1 MFTED
6 QLIPISALQHWVFCP
21 RQCGLIH
28 LEQMWAEN
36 RLTAEGRLLHDRVH
50 EADAE
55 NRPGIRIVR
64 GLRLV
69 SYRLGLVGQA
79 DVVEFHQSDNGI
91 ALPGASG
98 LWRPLPVEYKR
109 GKPKK
114 DNSDNIQLCAQAL
127 CLEEMLHTDIPV
139 GAFFYGKPRRR
150 TEVQLDDLLRELTC
164 RSLEAVRRMLE
175 SSQTP
180 TVRYSKIRYSKKCDR
195 CSLYA
200 QCLPKTTGLRKKID
214 VYLARAFEPDPMED
228 VP

>member
-1 MFTED
+1 MFPGD
-6 QLIPISALQHWVFCP
+6 QLISISALQHWVFCP

-28 LEQMWAEN
+28 LEQMWTEN

-50 EADAE
+50 ETDTE

-69 SYRLGLVGQA
+69 SYALGLVGQA
-79 DVVEFHQSDNGI
+79 DVVEFHQSDSGI

-114 DNSDNIQLCAQAL
+114 DNSDNIQLCAQAM
-127 CLEEMLHTDIPV
+127 CLEEMLKTEIPS

-150 TEVQLDDLLRELTC
+150 TEVQLDGSLRDRT
-164 RSLEAVRRMLE
+164 SQTVEAVHRMFE
-175 SSQTP
+175 SRQTP
-180 TVRYSKIRYSKKCDR
+180 T
-195 CSLYA
+195 
-200 QCLPKTTGLRKKID
+200 
-214 VYLARAFEPDPMED
+214 ARSESI
-228 VP
+228 

>member
-28 LEQMWAEN
+28 LEQAWAEN
-36 RLTAEGRLLHDRVH
+36 RLTAEGRLLHERVH
-50 EADAE
+50 ESDTE

-69 SYRLGLVGQA
+69 SYALGLVGQA
-79 DVVEFHQSDNGI
+79 DVVEFHRGDSGI

-114 DNSDNIQLCAQAL
+114 DNSDNIQLCAQAM
-127 CLEEMLHTDIPV
+127 CLEEMLKTEIPS

-150 TEVQLDDLLRELTC
+150 TEVQLDGSLRDRT
-164 RSLEAVRRMLE
+164 SQTVEAVHRMFE
-175 SSQTP
+175 SRQTP
-180 TVRYSKIRYSKKCDR
+180 TARYAKKCDN

-200 QCLPKTTGLRKKID
+200 QCLPKTTGLHKKID
-214 VYLARAFEPDPMED
+214 VYLLKAFDRVQVED
-228 VP
+228 SP

>member
-28 LEQMWAEN
+28 LEQAWAEN

-50 EADAE
+50 ETDTE

-69 SYRLGLVGQA
+69 SYELGLVGQA
-79 DVVEFHQSDNGI
+79 DVVEFHHSDCGI

-98 LWRPLPVEYKR
+98 LWQPFPVEYKR

-114 DNSDNIQLCAQAL
+114 DNSDNIQLCAQAM
-127 CLEEMLHTDIPV
+127 CLEEMLKTAVPR

-150 TEVQLDDLLRELTC
+150 TEVELDASLREVTC
-164 RSLEAVRRMLE
+164 QTAKAVHNVFE
-175 SSQTP
+175 SRQTP
-180 TVRYSKIRYSKKCDR
+180 AARYAKKCDN

-200 QCLPKTTGLRKKID
+200 QCLPKTTGLNKKID
-214 VYLARAFEPDPMED
+214 VYLSKAYELPQWDG

>member
-1 MFTED
+1 MFPED

-28 LEQMWAEN
+28 LEQMWSEN

-98 LWRPLPVEYKR
+98 LWQPFPVEYKR

-114 DNSDNIQLCAQAL
+114 DHSDNIQLCAQAL
-127 CLEEMLHTDIPV
+127 CLEDMLQTDIPV
-139 GAFFYGKPRRR
+139 GAFFYGRPRRR
-150 TEVQLDDLLRELTC
+150 TDVQLDDSLRELTC
-164 RSLEAVRRMLE
+164 RSIEAVRHMFE
-175 SSQTP
+175 SCQTP
-180 TVRYSKIRYSKKCDR
+180 TARYAKKCDR

-214 VYLARAFEPDPMED
+214 VYLARAYEPDPMED
-228 VP
+228 IP